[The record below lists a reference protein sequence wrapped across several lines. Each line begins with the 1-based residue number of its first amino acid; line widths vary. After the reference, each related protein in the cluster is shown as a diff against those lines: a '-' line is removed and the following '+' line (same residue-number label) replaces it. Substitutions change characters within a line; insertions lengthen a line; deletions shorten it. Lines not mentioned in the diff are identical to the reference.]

1 MMRLPSMGGPGRCPA
16 HVRAWTTAE
25 DEILMSLYAT
35 VTVDDIADRLNRTRH
50 SVYARACLLRQY
62 YPERMAYKAVP
73 FSQQEDAFIRKHA
86 RAMTC
91 QQMAD
96 NLGRCADSIRY
107 RAGLIGASLAKCGDL
122 LPRTRFP
129 DSDVKL
135 IRALRD
141 DPHPRRLTFREIGE
155 KFDVS
160 GARARDIYYHRR
172 TAEDAILQ
180 ELLP

>member
-1 MMRLPSMGGPGRCPA
+1 MILPPMGVRGRCPV
-16 HVRAWTTAE
+16 HVKAWTQAE
-25 DEILMSLYAT
+25 DEQLMGLYAT
-35 VTVDDIADRLNRTRH
+35 LTIDNIATRLNRTRYA
-50 SVYARACLLRQY
+50 VYARASLLRQR
-62 YPERMAYKAVP
+62 YPERLSYKAAP
-73 FSQQEDAFIRKHA
+73 FSQREDAFIRQHA
-86 RAMTC
+86 RTMTC

-96 NLGRCADSIRY
+96 CLGRSADTIRY

-141 DPHPRRLTFREIGE
+141 DLHPRRLTFREIGE

-160 GARARDIYYHRR
+160 GARARNIYYHRR

>member
-1 MMRLPSMGGPGRCPA
+1 MILPPMGVRGRCSV
-16 HVRAWTTAE
+16 HVKAWTQAE
-25 DEILMSLYAT
+25 DEQLMGLYAT
-35 VTVDDIADRLNRTRH
+35 LTIDNIATRLNRTRYA
-50 SVYARACLLRQY
+50 VYARASLLRQR
-62 YPERMAYKAVP
+62 YPERLSYKAAP
-73 FSQQEDAFIRKHA
+73 FSQREDAFIRQHA
-86 RAMTC
+86 RTMTC
-91 QQMAD
+91 QQIAD
-96 NLGRCADSIRY
+96 CLGRSADTIRY

-160 GARARDIYYHRR
+160 GARARNIYYHRR

>member
-1 MMRLPSMGGPGRCPA
+1 MILPPMGVRGRCPV
-16 HVRAWTTAE
+16 HVKAWTQAE
-25 DEILMSLYAT
+25 DEQLMGLYAT
-35 VTVDDIADRLNRTRH
+35 LTIDNIATRLNRTRYA
-50 SVYARACLLRQY
+50 VYARASLLRQR
-62 YPERMAYKAVP
+62 YPERLSYKAAP
-73 FSQQEDAFIRKHA
+73 FSQREDAFIRQHA
-86 RAMTC
+86 RTMTC

-96 NLGRCADSIRY
+96 CLGRSADTIRY

-141 DPHPRRLTFREIGE
+141 DLHSRRLTFREIGE

-160 GARARDIYYHRR
+160 GARARNIYYHRR